1 MVWIDLTH
9 IHQTLL
15 QKHGPGAE
23 EKETPRPTSP
33 RLDAWETVR
42 ARWPADFPLQQVWA
56 RAEAA
61 VQQERR
67 KEARRSDALPPH
79 VAFGLFLLQATPHVD
94 RYRTVI
100 KAHKKVSF
108 VDNGNAVAPP
118 DSTEDRVAEILSAYR
133 DVLLRYYPAE
143 IDFCSCE
150 GTEDDNA
157 RTTRRLLSRQR
168 QERSTTC
175 SVCNSS
181 AATLMDVGD
190 RSIVCEQ
197 CGFVTAVDSQTL
209 QASFK
214 DMDRVNLSCKYQYDR
229 ITHFRDC
236 MNQFQGKQN
245 ALIDRSVFEAL
256 RYQFVQHG
264 LAPAN
269 YADLPKEVAFRS
281 VTKEHILLFL
291 KETGNTK
298 HYDDVALIHFE
309 LSGKRPPDISHL
321 ENALLQDFHK
331 LTTLYDKKHR
341 QSKRKNFINTGY
353 ILFQLLRRHKFP
365 CRKEDFNI
373 LKTIDR
379 KYYHDNIAKAL
390 FEELGWNFVPTF

>member
-1 MVWIDLTH
+1 M
-9 IHQTLL
+9 
-15 QKHGPGAE
+15 
-23 EKETPRPTSP
+23 
-33 RLDAWETVR
+33 
-42 ARWPADFPLQQVWA
+42 
-56 RAEAA
+56 
-61 VQQERR
+61 
-67 KEARRSDALPPH
+67 
-79 VAFGLFLLQATPHVD
+79 D

-108 VDNGNAVAPP
+108 VDNRKSAAQGA
-118 DSTEDRVAEILSAYR
+118 DSTEDQVADILRAYH
-133 DVLLRYYPAE
+133 DVVLQYYPSE
-143 IDFCSCE
+143 SDLFHRE
-150 GTEDDNA
+150 TTEDDNA
-157 RTTRRLLSRQR
+157 RTARRLLSRQR
-168 QERSTTC
+168 EEATTTC
-175 SVCNSS
+175 SVCNSG
-181 AATLMDVGD
+181 AATVMDFGD

-197 CGFVTAVDSQTL
+197 CGFVTAVDSHTL

-264 LAPAN
+264 LVPAN
-269 YADLPKEVAFRS
+269 YADLSKEVAFRNVS
-281 VTKEHILLFL
+281 KEHILLFL

-331 LTTLYDKKHR
+331 LTTLYDKKYR
-341 QSKRKNFINTGY
+341 QSKRKNFINT
-353 ILFQLLRRHKFP
+353 
-365 CRKEDFNI
+365 
-373 LKTIDR
+373 
-379 KYYHDNIAKAL
+379 
-390 FEELGWNFVPTF
+390 